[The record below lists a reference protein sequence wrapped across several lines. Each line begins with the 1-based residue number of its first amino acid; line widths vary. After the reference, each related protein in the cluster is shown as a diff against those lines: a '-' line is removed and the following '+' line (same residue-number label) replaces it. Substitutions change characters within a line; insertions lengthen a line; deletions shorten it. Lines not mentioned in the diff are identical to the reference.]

1 MPEQEP
7 AIRARN
13 FEEVPLGQD
22 PDVAILEASRCLQC
36 KKPACVEGCPVE
48 VDIPGFISL
57 VKEGDFTGAI
67 KKIWEKN
74 ALPAVCGRVCPQE
87 SQCEGKCIV
96 GRKGE
101 PVAIGNLERFVADYE
116 RKHKKAELP
125 EKAAPTGKRVA
136 VVGSGPSG
144 LTVAG
149 DLILKGHDVTIF
161 EAFHKPGGVL
171 VYGIPEFRLPKE
183 IVFSEVAGLEEL
195 GARLDCN
202 AVVGRSVTVEELFE
216 EGYDAVFLGVGAG
229 LPRFLN
235 VPGENLIGIFSANE
249 YLTRSNLMKAYLF
262 PKYDTPVIQGKT
274 VVTLGAG
281 NVAMDSARTALR
293 LGAEKSIIVYRR
305 SREEVPA
312 REAEVHHAEQEG
324 VEFHFL
330 TAPTRF
336 MGNEKG
342 RVVGMEGLKME
353 LGEPDASG
361 RRRPIPIEG
370 SEFEM
375 ECDLVIIAVGA
386 NANPLLT
393 RSTEGLKLNQWGY
406 IVTDEATGKTSKKGV
421 WAGGDIVTGSAT
433 VILAMGAGRAAANS
447 IHDYLTWGW

>member
-171 VYGIPEFRLPKE
+171 VYGI
-183 IVFSEVAGLEEL
+183 
-195 GARLDCN
+195 
-202 AVVGRSVTVEELFE
+202 
-216 EGYDAVFLGVGAG
+216 
-229 LPRFLN
+229 
-235 VPGENLIGIFSANE
+235 
-249 YLTRSNLMKAYLF
+249 
-262 PKYDTPVIQGKT
+262 Q
-274 VVTLGAG
+274 
-281 NVAMDSARTALR
+281 
-293 LGAEKSIIVYRR
+293 
-305 SREEVPA
+305 
-312 REAEVHHAEQEG
+312 
-324 VEFHFL
+324 
-330 TAPTRF
+330 
-336 MGNEKG
+336 
-342 RVVGMEGLKME
+342 
-353 LGEPDASG
+353 
-361 RRRPIPIEG
+361 
-370 SEFEM
+370 
-375 ECDLVIIAVGA
+375 
-386 NANPLLT
+386 
-393 RSTEGLKLNQWGY
+393 
-406 IVTDEATGKTSKKGV
+406 
-421 WAGGDIVTGSAT
+421 
-433 VILAMGAGRAAANS
+433 
-447 IHDYLTWGW
+447 